1 MKRYVAI
8 DRARE
13 PINHATTSFTLM
25 NVNNRKDTVVMHP
38 NDIVNSIKKGEFA
51 VDNVT
56 LTKCDKI
63 QAVVSVWDMR
73 QRIIMALRQ
82 MKCNPRL
89 DTIKFYDELGALT
102 FAFKDSKLIMRRVT
116 VTGGC
121 NTVNGGLLPSIS
133 ITIGNWKTIA
143 FGLDLM
149 KLVNIKYWV
158 QVLTTTEPLE

>member
-13 PINHATTSFTLM
+13 PINHATMSFTLM
-25 NVNNRKDTVVMHP
+25 NVNDRKDTVVMHP
-38 NDIVNSIKKGEFA
+38 NDIINSIKKGEFA
-51 VDNVT
+51 VSNVNI
-56 LTKCDKI
+56 TKNNKI

-82 MKCNPRL
+82 LRCNPRL

-102 FAFKDSKLIMRRVT
+102 FAFKDNKLITRRVT

-121 NTVNGGLLPSIS
+121 NTANGGVLPSIS

-149 KLVNIKYWV
+149 KLVGIKYWV
-158 QVLTTTEPLE
+158 QVLTATEPLN